1 MTSPFPEPES
11 SALAPY
17 VVRSRVEIVSALR
30 QLRDQHV
37 LVNLFHG
44 SEGRFTVGTVLDVH
58 AGADEVIL
66 DCAADAAGAEIA
78 AARLVLVG
86 FLDNVKL
93 QFAIESAEPL
103 VAKGPVFRLRLPR
116 QMLRLQRRAFLRV
129 KARAAV
135 CYVPRTPGSMYYHA
149 LRVFDLGL
157 GGCSM
162 QVPAEGLELKAGQQI
177 ERCQLELPG
186 ATRLDVVLRVRYL
199 DPTPERDSG
208 PRIGCEFLG
217 LDATSQ
223 RLLQQYLDQMGL
235 VSPTTPVNR
244 TQD

>member
-1 MTSPFPEPES
+1 MTSPFPEPDS
-11 SALAPY
+11 AALAPY

-66 DCAADAAGAEIA
+66 DCAADAAA
-78 AARLVLVG
+78 ADITASRLVLVG
-86 FLDNVKL
+86 FLENVKL
-93 QFAIESAEPL
+93 QFAIEAAEPL
-103 VAKGPVFRLRLPR
+103 IVSGPVFRLRLPS

-129 KARAAV
+129 KARDVV
-135 CYVPRTPGSMYYHA
+135 CHVPRAAGSMYYHA

-157 GGCSM
+157 GGCSLH
-162 QVPAEGLELKAGQQI
+162 VPADGPELLAGQQI

-186 ATRLDVVLRVRYL
+186 ETRLDVVLRVRYL
-199 DPTPERDSG
+199 DPASEPDLGR
-208 PRIGCEFLG
+208 RIGCEFLG
-217 LDATSQ
+217 LDAAGQ
-223 RLLQQYLDQMGL
+223 RLLEQHLDQPGL
-235 VSPTTPVNR
+235 APRTTPANR
-244 TQD
+244 TTG